1 VKCRVYKIQV
11 DFFFQ
16 IKFCIFDISIEQW
29 KRIAT
34 RNSQTSP
41 PLSRQYCQATTCIS
55 ESKDGYIPEILG
67 SYRRPGRTESEQ
79 DPPPVVPSLLHT
91 TRRKIL
97 FGSSII
103 TIMMAITIAV
113 VVSVILGYLSNKK
126 KDYQIILIT
135 FFFIVRRPGQITT
148 DYYVGSVLVEASFD
162 PQLFSL
168 SSTLANNYQREFC
181 SLVRSTISNTSS
193 IL

>member
-1 VKCRVYKIQV
+1 VKCRAYKIQV
-11 DFFFQ
+11 DFLFQ

-41 PLSRQYCQATTCIS
+41 PLSRQYCQTTTCIS

-79 DPPPVVPSLLHT
+79 DPPPVVPPLLHT
-91 TRRKIL
+91 ARRKIL

-113 VVSVILGYLSNKK
+113 VVSVILGHISNKK
-126 KDYQIILIT
+126 RRLSNHSDY
-135 FFFIVRRPGQITT
+135 FFFH
-148 DYYVGSVLVEASFD
+148 
-162 PQLFSL
+162 
-168 SSTLANNYQREFC
+168 SSKTWSNNNGLLCGFC
-181 SLVRSTISNTSS
+181 TC
-193 IL
+193 